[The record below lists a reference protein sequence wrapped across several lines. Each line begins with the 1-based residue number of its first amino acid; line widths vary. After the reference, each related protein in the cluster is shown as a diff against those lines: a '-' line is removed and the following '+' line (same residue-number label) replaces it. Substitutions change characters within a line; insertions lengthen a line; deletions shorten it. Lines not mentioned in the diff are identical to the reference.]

1 MMRKIIPGKRLSK
14 EAIERQ
20 HDELRKRSPSEFFN
34 SFPLPMAV
42 LNPLRQIVFCNE
54 LFLRTAGMDDQD
66 ILGKRPGE
74 AMRCIYAGDTEDG
87 CGTTPHC
94 RVCGALRAVI
104 EAIDENRACERECQ
118 LLVQDEPG
126 IKARDL
132 RVNASP
138 WVTPDGPFY
147 IVTIADIED
156 QKRRQTLEHI
166 FFHDILNTAG
176 GAKGLT
182 RMLLEAPEEDPREAA
197 ELLDSALFGLVE
209 EIKKQ
214 KDLLLM
220 EQGQFATSLSD
231 IEGLAAV
238 RRLAREFRA
247 HPKSEGRTLRLAP
260 DAAEVSLSTDPVLL
274 RRTLVNMLL
283 NAMEATPAGGT
294 VTIGVRPDNGDALF
308 WVHNKTVMDEPTRL
322 QVFKRSFSTKGPGRG
337 LGTYSIR
344 MLTKNYLHGEVDFT
358 SEEGEGTTFRIR
370 LKAS

>member
-1 MMRKIIPGKRLSK
+1 MRKVIPAHRLDK
-14 EAIERQ
+14 EAIARQ
-20 HDELRKRSPSEFFN
+20 HEGLRQRSPSEFLN

-54 LFLRTAGMDDQD
+54 LFLRTAGMTDQD
-66 ILGKRPGE
+66 ILGKRAGE
-74 AMRCIYAGDTEDG
+74 AMRCIYAGDTKDG
-87 CGTTPHC
+87 CGTASHC
-94 RVCGALRAVI
+94 RVCGALQAVI
-104 EAIDENRACERECQ
+104 EAIDKNRACERECQ
-118 LLVQDEPG
+118 LLIQCESG

-132 RVNASP
+132 RVHASP
-138 WVTPDGPFY
+138 WDTPDGTFY

-156 QKRRQTLEHI
+156 QKRRQTLERL

-182 RMLLEAPEEDPREAA
+182 RLMLEDPEEDPREAA

-220 EQGQFATSLSD
+220 EQGQFVPSPSD
-231 IEGLAAV
+231 IEGLATV
-238 RRLAREFRA
+238 SGLAREFRA
-247 HPKSEGRTLRLAP
+247 HPKSEGRTLVLAA
-260 DAAEVSLSTDPVLL
+260 DAAEVTLSTDPILL
-274 RRTLVNMLL
+274 RRALVNMLL
-283 NAMEATPAGGT
+283 NAVEATPAGGT

-308 WVHNKTVMDEPTRL
+308 WVHNETVMDEQTRL

-344 MLTKNYLHGEVDFT
+344 MLTKNYLQGEVDFT
-358 SEEGEGTTFRIR
+358 SEEGAGTTFRIR
-370 LKAS
+370 LKAG